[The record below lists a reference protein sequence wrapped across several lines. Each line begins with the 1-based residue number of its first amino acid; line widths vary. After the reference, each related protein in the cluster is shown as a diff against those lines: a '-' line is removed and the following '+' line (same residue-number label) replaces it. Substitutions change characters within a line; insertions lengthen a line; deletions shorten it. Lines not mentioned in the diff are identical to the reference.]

1 MMSIDD
7 PPPPPL
13 AADIALHSTLQCQ
26 LSVEN
31 ICVAASQ
38 ILTLIRTL
46 RLSLL
51 LMDEETR
58 RAEEQLEVEQTQ
70 QLTQEAT
77 RRALELEHEY
87 LELLNK
93 ELD

>member
-1 MMSIDD
+1 MMTADAA
-7 PPPPPL
+7 PPPPL
-13 AADIALHSTLQCQ
+13 AADIALHSALQCQ

-31 ICVAASQ
+31 ICVASSQ

-51 LMDEETR
+51 LMDDETM
-58 RAEEQLEVEQTQ
+58 RAEERLQVEQTQ

-77 RRALELEHEY
+77 RKALELEHEY
-87 LELLNK
+87 MELLNK
-93 ELD
+93 ELE